1 MTGFVLAALVMGAIA
16 MAFVLVPLLRRPTGS
31 RAALSAANVAVF
43 RSQKREIEDEFARGQ
58 IDAAERDA
66 ALAEL
71 THRVAEEIP
80 AAPESTPGARDERA
94 WPVIALLAALLPVLA
109 AGMYLALGSMR
120 GITMD
125 PMAQMSQA
133 PVDAAHP
140 GEDPV
145 GASNIPDA
153 KIVEMV
159 DTLAKKMAQN
169 PSDPKGWMLLAR
181 SQAALGRLPEAMKAY
196 EKVISLKAEDAQL
209 LADYA
214 DVAAMS
220 QQGRFE
226 GKPKDLIARALKL
239 DPNHLKALVLAATA
253 EMKSSNPKNSL
264 PIWEKLKALVPKD
277 SDDYKQIEAIVA
289 DVNAGKSNIVPAGS
303 AAPPAPSAPSTSA
316 STAAKPAAASGA
328 KVSGTIQLST
338 ELTSR
343 IGPNDTLFV
352 YARAKDGPR
361 MPLAILRVAAPKA
374 GDFPKSFELTDG
386 MAMAPGMSLS
396 SFPEVIIEARISKT
410 GNAQVSPGDLLGQS
424 APVKS
429 TTSGLGVVIDK
440 VAP

>member
-1 MTGFVLAALVMGAIA
+1 MGAVA
-16 MAFVLVPLLRRPTGS
+16 LAFVLVPLLKRPTGA

-58 IDAAERDA
+58 IDAAERDH

-71 THRVAEEIP
+71 TSRVAEEIP
-80 AAPESTPGARDERA
+80 ADADEATAKGDERA

-109 AGMYLALGSMR
+109 AGLYLALGSTR
-120 GITMD
+120 AITMD

-133 PVDAAHP
+133 PLDAGHP
-140 GEDPV
+140 GEDPA
-145 GASNIPDA
+145 GTGNIPDA

-159 DTLAKKMAQN
+159 DTLAKKMEQN

-181 SQAALGRLPEAMKAY
+181 SQAALGRLPDAMKAY
-196 EKVISLKAEDAQL
+196 EKVISLKAEDAQV

-214 DVAAMS
+214 DVAAMA
-220 QQGRFE
+220 QQGRFD
-226 GKPKDLIARALKL
+226 GKPKDLIARALKR

-253 EMKSSNPKNSL
+253 EMKSGNPKNSL
-264 PIWEKLKALVPKD
+264 PIWEKLKTLVPKD

-289 DVNAGKSNIVPAGS
+289 DVKAGKSNVLSASAPPPP
-303 AAPPAPSAPSTSA
+303 AAPSPAPPVQAP
-316 STAAKPAAASGA
+316 AKPAAAGSA
-328 KVSGTIQLST
+328 KVTGAIQLSK
-338 ELTSR
+338 ELASR

-361 MPLAILRVAAPKA
+361 MPLAILRVAAPKP

-424 APVKS
+424 GPVKS
-429 TTSGLGVVIDK
+429 TASGLSIVIDK